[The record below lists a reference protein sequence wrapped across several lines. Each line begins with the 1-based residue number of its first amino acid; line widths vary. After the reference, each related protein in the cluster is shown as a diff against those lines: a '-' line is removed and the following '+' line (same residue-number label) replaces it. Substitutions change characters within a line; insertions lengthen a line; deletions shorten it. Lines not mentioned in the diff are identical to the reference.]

1 MTRQQG
7 PTKCR
12 GCGMTIEFMKNP
24 NGNGKWLPLQRV
36 RSAYVLEG
44 AGEIRKVTLAP
55 TTKAIFVSHFETCS
69 KADDFTR
76 RRDE

>member
-12 GCGMTIEFMKNP
+12 GCGMTIEFIKNP

-36 RSAYVLEG
+36 RSAYVLEESG
-44 AGEIRKVTLAP
+44 HRKVTLAP
-55 TTKAIFVSHFETCS
+55 TTKAIFVSHFETCPS
-69 KADDFTR
+69 ADEFTR
-76 RRDE
+76 KRDE